1 MISSASPQ
9 DTQAKPALLDSLS
22 SIRRKVRVLSVMYG
36 VGIVLASAVGLILTA
51 VFLDYLLNLP
61 VVPRLMFLAAAFV
74 GIVYT
79 VWNYVFKPM
88 AARLSL
94 GDVAGRL
101 ENAFPQFDDRLRSTV
116 DFVRSD
122 LPGSPMMKDRV
133 IGEADRMAASVNLN
147 TALSA
152 KPVVFSMGAGIL
164 ALGLSILLIFS
175 YFGLARIAFSR
186 MMLGADKWPRRTQI
200 DVIKGLPAKVA
211 AGQRIELRMR
221 LSKGDKQ
228 GLRPKVYYQYDNGAV
243 QQQFMT
249 RNEDGT
255 YTAPIDARGEKM
267 QVWMKAD
274 DDQTD
279 PATVAVVQRLAI
291 NRVEGIVTPPPYA
304 KLEPTS
310 VNLSEA
316 PATVVFGSTIQL
328 RVSFSKPLAQDK
340 PIVMEPVKADAKLPE
355 VAWVKSAPNVAVGTM
370 VATQSL
376 RFRLRATDTDYF
388 ENTGLE
394 EYEFIV
400 RPDQTPTVMIE
411 LPRRNEDRTPV
422 ALVRLEAL
430 AEDDF
435 DISTMTLVVDR
446 LGDKKH
452 WEIPLSNW
460 FKVDSNGELRR
471 RFRVKYDW
479 ELSKLAAADL
489 KPGDVLEYSVRVT
502 DNYDYNGTRHEPV
515 SSGKLKINIISQETL
530 SIQITDAIR
539 AVAEKV
545 KQTQNTQNRTKQ
557 ETANL
562 KKDTETKPE
571 IDTGDKTALN
581 RLNEQQN
588 TLATQTRQL
597 GSQMQDIEKR
607 MEENRSENQ
616 ELKEITKDVKTTLNE
631 TAENPMT
638 DAARKLAQAAEKAD
652 QRATR
657 NEKGQLDP
665 KKAEKS
671 AAERND
677 ALQNSEEKQQ
687 EASENLQKALD
698 KMGNLG
704 TFEQLLQRV
713 RDALAQ
719 QQGLSKQL
727 QQAGR
732 ETIGKKPEELT
743 AEQKKKLDQIAAEQ
757 KKAAEKTQKLTED
770 LNKAAN
776 QTQKSDPA
784 SSKAMQQA
792 AQQAQ
797 QQQVSPNQ
805 QQAAQQA
812 QQNQQAQ
819 AQQKQKQAELGLQM
833 MLDTLREAERRKL
846 EQLAKELAK
855 LQELI
860 ANLIRRQA
868 GHNVDNLAIQGNE
881 PAVKLITD
889 ELLAKAER
897 LRDKMPAKPDVGSLG
912 NFQITT
918 EKNTRDVSKTAEEMP
933 KGGADIAAT
942 LTKAAGFMERAI
954 VNIKETKL
962 PEAYDPSQVKA
973 LTSLEEAKWKTDA
986 ILNEINKQMED
997 ANKETIRAAYE
1008 KIKAE
1013 QEIINTETV
1022 KIDASPR
1029 LPDGTFKREIAVN
1042 LGKLP
1047 GQQGGLADRTQKLEE
1062 DLSALGGVVYVWA
1075 NKDIVQSMNEVKDD
1089 LAKPTTAKPT
1099 QAEEKRIVEQLDA
1112 MIRNLAIKPKKDD
1125 FNRQPGGGG
1134 GGGAAKAGLPSE
1146 AELRLLKEL
1155 QIAINKSTKT
1165 INDDPKP
1172 DKPKLVGLG
1181 GRQGELRGLLDQV
1194 MQKASQGQIKLDP
1207 EPDPKDRLPEEASTA
1222 QIENQELDEWLR
1234 GAKTSDDQLTDDV
1247 KMVGQRMGRS
1257 RQRLALDHDPGKTTQ
1272 AIQDRIIN
1280 NLDNLIQLARQQQA
1294 QAMAKPGKGQRPQQG
1309 RQPKPDSGAKA
1320 DNQGK
1325 QQGQPNPNRGQNPA
1339 QTERQGGTGDNTADT
1354 SKDIME
1360 KAAEWG
1366 ALTERERQAIIQGT
1380 HEKIIEKYK
1389 KLTDDYYEMI
1399 SKKGSE
1405 QR

>member
-1 MISSASPQ
+1 
-9 DTQAKPALLDSLS
+9 
-22 SIRRKVRVLSVMYG
+22 
-36 VGIVLASAVGLILTA
+36 
-51 VFLDYLLNLP
+51 
-61 VVPRLMFLAAAFV
+61 
-74 GIVYT
+74 
-79 VWNYVFKPM
+79 
-88 AARLSL
+88 
-94 GDVAGRL
+94 
-101 ENAFPQFDDRLRSTV
+101 
-116 DFVRSD
+116 
-122 LPGSPMMKDRV
+122 
-133 IGEADRMAASVNLN
+133 
-147 TALSA
+147 
-152 KPVVFSMGAGIL
+152 
-164 ALGLSILLIFS
+164 
-175 YFGLARIAFSR
+175 
-186 MMLGADKWPRRTQI
+186 
-200 DVIKGLPAKVA
+200 
-211 AGQRIELRMR
+211 
-221 LSKGDKQ
+221 
-228 GLRPKVYYQYDNGAV
+228 
-243 QQQFMT
+243 
-249 RNEDGT
+249 
-255 YTAPIDARGEKM
+255 
-267 QVWMKAD
+267 
-274 DDQTD
+274 
-279 PATVAVVQRLAI
+279 
-291 NRVEGIVTPPPYA
+291 
-304 KLEPTS
+304 
-310 VNLSEA
+310 
-316 PATVVFGSTIQL
+316 
-328 RVSFSKPLAQDK
+328 
-340 PIVMEPVKADAKLPE
+340 
-355 VAWVKSAPNVAVGTM
+355 M

-388 ENTGLE
+388 ENTALE
-394 EYEFIV
+394 EYEFAV

-411 LPRRNEDRTPV
+411 TPRRNEDRTPV
-422 ALVRLEAL
+422 ALVKLEAL

-435 DISTMTLVVDR
+435 DISTMSLIVDR

-452 WEIPLSNW
+452 WEIPLANW
-460 FKVDSNGELRR
+460 SKVDSNGELRR
-471 RFRVKYDW
+471 RFREKYDW
-479 ELSKLAAADL
+479 ELGQLEGADL
-489 KPGDVLEYSVRVT
+489 KPGDVLEYYVRVT
-502 DNYDYNGTRHEPV
+502 DNYEYNGIRHDPV
-515 SSGKLKINIISQETL
+515 PSGKLKINIISQETL

-539 AVAEKV
+539 AVAERV
-545 KQTQNTQNRTKQ
+545 RQTQNSQNRTKQ

-607 MEENRSENQ
+607 MEENRSDNA
-616 ELKEITKDVKTTLNE
+616 ELKDIAKDVKTTLNE

-677 ALQNSEEKQQ
+677 ALQNSEKKQQ
-687 EASENLQKALD
+687 EASDNLQKALE

-719 QQGLSKQL
+719 QQALSKQL

-743 AEQKKKLDQIAAEQ
+743 AEQKKKLEQIAAEQ

-784 SSKAMQQA
+784 SAKAMEQA
-792 AQQAQ
+792 AKQAQ

-846 EQLAKELAK
+846 EQLAKELTK

-868 GHNVDNLAIQGNE
+868 GHNVDNLAIQGTE
-881 PAVKLITD
+881 PATKLITD
-889 ELLAKAER
+889 DLLAKAER
-897 LRDKMPAKPDVGSLG
+897 LRDKMPPKPDVGSLG

-918 EKNTRDVSKTAEEMP
+918 EKNTRDVSKSAEELP

-962 PEAYDPSQVKA
+962 PEAFDPSQVKA

-986 ILNEINKQMED
+986 ILAEINKQMED

-1013 QEIINTETV
+1013 QELINTETV
-1022 KIDASPR
+1022 KIDGSPR
-1029 LPDGTFKREIAVN
+1029 LPDGTFRREVAVN

-1112 MIRNLAIKPKKDD
+1112 MIRNLAIKPKQND
-1125 FNRQPGGGG
+1125 FNRPPGGGG
-1134 GGGAAKAGLPSE
+1134 GGGAAKPGLPSE

-1155 QIAINKSTKT
+1155 QMAVNKSTKT
-1165 INDDPKP
+1165 INDEPKP

-1181 GRQGELRGLLDQV
+1181 NRQGELRNLLDQLI
-1194 MQKASQGQIKLDP
+1194 QKSSQGQIKLDP
-1207 EPDPKDRLPEEASTA
+1207 EPDPKDKLPEEASTA

-1272 AIQDRIIN
+1272 AIQDRILN

-1294 QAMAKPGKGQRPQQG
+1294 QAMAKPGQKPQPGQGQK
-1309 RQPKPDSGAKA
+1309 PKPDSGAQA
-1320 DNQGK
+1320 ANQGK
-1325 QQGQPNPNRGQNPA
+1325 KPGQPNPNRGQNPA
-1339 QTERQGGTGDNTADT
+1339 QTERQGGSGDNTADT
-1354 SKDIME
+1354 TRDIME

-1366 ALTERERQAIIQGT
+1366 GLTQRERDAIIQGT
-1380 HEKIIEKYK
+1380 HEKIIQKYK

>member
-9 DTQAKPALLDSLS
+9 DSQAKPALLDSLS

-36 VGIVLASAVGLILTA
+36 VGIVLASAVGLILAA
-51 VFLDYLLNLP
+51 VLLDYLLNLP
-61 VVPRLMFLAAAFV
+61 AVPRLMFLLAAFV

-79 VWNYVFKPM
+79 LWNYVFKPM
-88 AARLSL
+88 ASRLSL

-116 DFVRSD
+116 DFVRTD

-164 ALGLSILLIFS
+164 ALGLCVLLIVS
-175 YFGLARIAFSR
+175 YLGLAKIALSR

-200 DVIKGLPAKVA
+200 DVLKGLPAKVA

-228 GLRPKVYYQYDNGAV
+228 TLKPKVYYQYDNGAV

-249 RNEDGT
+249 RNDDGS

-279 PATVAVVQRLAI
+279 PASVAVVQRLAI

-304 KLEPTS
+304 KLESTS

-328 RVSFSKPLAQDK
+328 KVTFSKQLAQDK
-340 PIVMEPVKADAKLPE
+340 PIIIEPVKADAKLPE
-355 VAWVKSAPNVAVGTM
+355 VTWVKTAPNVAMGTM
-370 VATQSL
+370 IATQSL

-411 LPRRNEDRTPV
+411 TPRRNEDRTPT
-422 ALVRLEAL
+422 ALVKLEAL

-435 DISTMTLVVDR
+435 DISSMTLVVDR
-446 LGDKKH
+446 IGDKKH
-452 WEIPLSNW
+452 WEIPLANW

-471 RFRVKYDW
+471 RFREKYDW
-479 ELSKLAAADL
+479 ELAQLQDAQL
-489 KPGDVLEYSVRVT
+489 KPGDVLEYCVRVT
-502 DNYDYNGTRHEPV
+502 DNYDYNGAKHEPV

-545 KQTQNTQNRTKQ
+545 RQTQNTQNRTKQ

-581 RLNEQQN
+581 RLNDQQN

-597 GSQMQDIEKR
+597 GGQMQEIEKR

-616 ELKEITKDVKTTLNE
+616 ELKDIAKDVKTTLNE
-631 TAENPMT
+631 TAENQMT

-677 ALQNSEEKQQ
+677 ALQNSEKKQQ

-719 QQGLSKQL
+719 QQAMSKQL

-743 AEQKKKLDQIAAEQ
+743 PDQKKKLDQIAAEQ
-757 KKAAEKTQKLTED
+757 KKAAEKTQKLSED

-797 QQQVSPNQ
+797 QQQVAPNQ

-868 GHNVDNLAIQGNE
+868 GHNVDNLAIQDTD
-881 PAVKLITD
+881 PAKKLITD
-889 ELLAKAER
+889 DLLAKAER
-897 LRDKMPAKPDVGSLG
+897 LRDKMPPKPDVGSLG

-962 PEAYDPSQVKA
+962 PEAFDPSQVKA

-1013 QEIINTETV
+1013 QELINTETT

-1029 LPDGTFKREIAVN
+1029 LPDGTFRREVAVN

-1112 MIRNLAIKPKKDD
+1112 MIRNLAIKPKKND
-1125 FNRQPGGGG
+1125 FNQQPGGGG

-1155 QIAINKSTKT
+1155 QMAVNKSTKT
-1165 INDDPKP
+1165 INDEPKP

-1181 GRQGELRGLLDQV
+1181 NRQGELRGLLDQLI
-1194 MQKASQGQIKLDP
+1194 QKSSQGQIKLDP
-1207 EPDPKDRLPEEASTA
+1207 EPDPKDKLPEEATTA

-1272 AIQDRIIN
+1272 AIQDRILN

-1309 RQPKPDSGAKA
+1309 QQPKPDSGAKA

-1325 QQGQPNPNRGQNPA
+1325 QPGQPNPNRGQQPA
-1339 QTERQGGTGDNTADT
+1339 QTERQGGSGDNTADT

-1366 ALTERERQAIIQGT
+1366 GLTQRERDAIIQGT

-1399 SKKGSE
+1399 SKKGSD

>member
-1 MISSASPQ
+1 
-9 DTQAKPALLDSLS
+9 
-22 SIRRKVRVLSVMYG
+22 
-36 VGIVLASAVGLILTA
+36 
-51 VFLDYLLNLP
+51 
-61 VVPRLMFLAAAFV
+61 
-74 GIVYT
+74 
-79 VWNYVFKPM
+79 
-88 AARLSL
+88 
-94 GDVAGRL
+94 VAGRL

-116 DFVRSD
+116 DFVRTD
-122 LPGSPMMKDRV
+122 LPGSTMMKDRV

-147 TALSA
+147 NALSA
-152 KPVVFSMGAGIL
+152 RPVMFSMGAGVL
-164 ALGLSILLIFS
+164 ALGLAILLIFS
-175 YFGLARIAFSR
+175 YFDLSRIAFSR

-221 LSKGDKQ
+221 LSKGDKAN
-228 GLRPKVYYQYDNGAV
+228 LKPKVYYQYDNGGV

-249 RNEDGT
+249 RNDDGT
-255 YTAPIDARGEKM
+255 YTAPLDARGEAM
-267 QVWMKAD
+267 RVWMKAD

-279 PATVAVVQRLAI
+279 PASVAVVQRLAI
-291 NRVEGIVTPPPYA
+291 NRVEGIITPPSYA
-304 KLEPTS
+304 KLDATV

-316 PATVVFGSTIQL
+316 PATVVSGSTLQL
-328 RVSFSKPLAQDK
+328 KVSFTKPLAQDK
-340 PIVMEPVKADAKLPE
+340 PVMVEPVKADAKLPDI
-355 VAWVKSAPNVAVGTM
+355 AWVHTSPNVAIGTLT
-370 VATQSL
+370 ATQSL
-376 RFRLRATDTDYF
+376 RFRIKAMDNDYF
-388 ENTGLE
+388 ENAGLE
-394 EYEFIV
+394 EYEYVV

-411 LPRRNEDRTPV
+411 TPRRNEDRTPV
-422 ALVRLEAL
+422 ALVKLEAL

-435 DISTMTLVVDR
+435 DISSMTLVVDR

-452 WEIPLSNW
+452 WEIPLANW
-460 FKVDSNGELRR
+460 AKVDSNGELRR
-471 RFRVKYDW
+471 RFRVKHEW
-479 ELSKLAAADL
+479 ELAQLEGAEL
-489 KPGDVLEYSVRVT
+489 KPGDVLEYYVRVT
-502 DNYDYNGTRHEPV
+502 DNYDYNGIKHDPV
-515 SSGKLKINIISQETL
+515 ASGKLKINIISQETL
-530 SIQITDAIR
+530 TFQVTESIR
-539 AVAEKV
+539 ALGEKIR
-545 KQTQNTQNRTKQ
+545 QTQNTQKRTKE

-562 KKDTETKPE
+562 KKDTEAKQE
-571 IDTGDKTALN
+571 IDGGDKTALS

-597 GSQMQDIEKR
+597 GGQMQEIEKR
-607 MEENRSENQ
+607 MEENRSENN
-616 ELKEITKDVKTTLNE
+616 ELKDIAKDVRSTLNE
-631 TAENPMT
+631 TAESQMT
-638 DAARKLAQAAEKAD
+638 EAARKLAQAAEKAD
-652 QRATR
+652 QRSTR

-677 ALQNSEEKQQ
+677 ALQNSEQKQQ
-687 EASENLQKALD
+687 EAADNLQKALD
-698 KMGNLG
+698 KMSNLG
-704 TFEQLLQRV
+704 TFEQLIQRV

-719 QQGLSKQL
+719 QQALSKQL

-743 AEQKKKLDQIAAEQ
+743 ADQKKKLDQIAAEQ
-757 KKAAEKTQKLTED
+757 KKAAEKTEKLQQD

-776 QTQKSDPA
+776 QTQKNDPA
-784 SSKAMQQA
+784 SSKAMEQA
-792 AQQAQ
+792 AKQAQ
-797 QQQVSPNQ
+797 QQQVAPNQ
-805 QQAAQQA
+805 QQASQQA

-819 AQQKQKQAELGLQM
+819 AQARQKQAELGLQM

-868 GHNVDNLAIQGNE
+868 GHNIDNLAIQGNE

-889 ELLAKAER
+889 DLLAKAER
-897 LRDKMPAKPDVGSLG
+897 VRDKMPPKPDAGSLG

-933 KGGADIAAT
+933 KSGAEIAAT

-973 LTSLEEAKWKTDA
+973 LTSLEEAKWKADA
-986 ILNEINKQMED
+986 VLNEINKQMED

-1013 QEIINTETV
+1013 QELINTETV
-1022 KIDASPR
+1022 KIDGSPR
-1029 LPDGTFKREIAVN
+1029 LPDGTFRREVAVN

-1047 GQQGGLADRTQKLEE
+1047 GQQGALSDRTQKLEE
-1062 DLSALGGVVYVWA
+1062 DLAALGGVVYVWA
-1075 NKDIVQSMNEVKDD
+1075 NKDIVGSMNEVKDD
-1089 LAKPTTAKPT
+1089 LAKPTTGKPT

-1112 MIRNLAIKPKKDD
+1112 MIRNLAIKRKQSE
-1125 FNRQPGGGG
+1125 FHQQAGG
-1134 GGGAAKAGLPSE
+1134 GGGAGQPCKPGLPSE

-1165 INDDPKP
+1165 ISGEPAP
-1172 DKPKLVGLG
+1172 DKPKLVSLG
-1181 GRQGELRGLLDQV
+1181 NRQGELRNLLDQLL
-1194 MQKASQGQIKLDP
+1194 QKASQGEVKLDP
-1207 EPDPKDRLPEEASTA
+1207 EPDPKDKLPEEASTA
-1222 QIENQELDEWLR
+1222 QIEDQELDEWLR
-1234 GAKTSDDQLTDDV
+1234 GAKTGDDQLTDDV
-1247 KMVGQRMGRS
+1247 KLVGQRMGRS

-1272 AIQDRIIN
+1272 AIQDRIIQN
-1280 NLDNLIQLARQQQA
+1280 MDHLIKLAQQQQA
-1294 QAMAKPGKGQRPQQG
+1294 QQQQRPGQ
-1309 RQPKPDSGAKA
+1309 
-1320 DNQGK
+1320 
-1325 QQGQPNPNRGQNPA
+1325 QQGQQQAQKPRPNPGAQAMNQGRPNQPRPNQSANPA
-1339 QTERQGGTGDNTADT
+1339 TNERVGGAGDNTADT

-1366 ALTERERQAIIQGT
+1366 RLTERERQAIIQGT
-1380 HEKIIEKYK
+1380 NEKIIQKYK